1 MIKINLLPQKRAKA
15 RGRGA
20 AASKEPSSKQLLVG
34 IGALAAVGL
43 LVFVVVD
50 KPKRDRLN
58 ELRKA
63 NEELQK
69 SINDK
74 NKDLVGYPELQ
85 KNEKDAIARA
95 QEINRL
101 IAAKVVPAHLLQELG
116 KILTPNKRPTMTTD
130 MLARTI
136 GDKPDPNKQFDQTWD
151 PQRVWLSS
159 FSDTAGT
166 FKLEGGAQASTDVTQ
181 LSKRLAASVHFPQ
194 VDGISSEP
202 VTDRDNNLN
211 YVKFTI
217 TGKVAY

>member
-1 MIKINLLPQKRAKA
+1 MIKINLLPQKRAKM
-15 RGRGA
+15 RA
-20 AASKEPSSKQLLVG
+20 AASKEPSSKQLFVG
-34 IGALAAVGL
+34 IGALAAAGL
-43 LVFVVVD
+43 LIFIAVD

-58 ELRKA
+58 ELSNA
-63 NEELQK
+63 NGELAK

-74 NKDLVGYPELQ
+74 KTDLVGYPELQ

-116 KILTPNKRPTMTTD
+116 KILTPAQRPTMTSD
-130 MLARTI
+130 MLVRTV
-136 GDKPDPNKQFDQTWD
+136 GDNPDPNKQFDLTWD
-151 PQRVWLSS
+151 PSRVWLSS
-159 FSDTAGT
+159 FSDTAGA

-202 VTDRDNNLN
+202 VTDRENNLN